1 MSRIVPFGQCIAR
14 PGSLLGEHLIQVRRS
29 VERFLNNEPD
39 ALIRLAGLAGIC
51 HDIAKCH
58 VEWQDYICKKTKK
71 GPNHSACGAFFFS
84 YLGYHMLQSMGEWER
99 YCIEWLWLVR
109 DIADHHS
116 RLHNLTEDSWLKDY
130 DWTALDLTGIEV
142 FIHEQYR
149 KLSAVKINADSL
161 KTWLKEDAEEA
172 VEEALDA
179 LQIGYGAWRPLRL
192 MQSVQKWRQI
202 TTSLI
207 AGDRF
212 DVKQVNTSWFD
223 TNAHHQHQELIDDYC
238 RRKQDDSMSVI
249 RIQAQEDIMAQ
260 LLQHPEGRFFTL
272 QMPTGYG
279 KTITSMKIASWFGE
293 QQQFQKIVYV
303 GPYLSIIEQTS
314 VVIEEVMQEKALEH
328 HSLALLEEQDNH
340 NQRMSKSQLAVESWA
355 HAIVCTSFHQFGKA
369 LFPKQSQDVLRRT
382 FLQNA
387 VIIIDEP
394 QILNP
399 DVWNVFLCGLEAL
412 TELMNLKVIFLS
424 ATMPPFQYGLSK
436 QPVNL
441 QVKASSNHDRYQLF
455 VEEAQ
460 NEGSL
465 ASFMKE
471 KEVSSQAVILNTIED
486 AYRVYRNMEAKDV
499 YLLHGLMIP
508 LHKKIAIETIRR
520 ELINENRKQPLY
532 VVSTQII
539 EAGVDVSFQHVA
551 RALPIMPSIVQAA
564 GRVNRHLEG
573 TVLGRVSI
581 FPFYREGMRDTRSLV
596 YPKPLQQITD
606 QLLQQQSMWME
617 SELTVLVQNY
627 YEEMFR
633 HNTYEA
639 AMAYIR
645 DAYEGEWEKLSS
657 FQPFDQSMLTLPVFV
672 PWNPNEE
679 EQKLLPKSYS
689 ILQKKFKLYHAD
701 DIYERYSDKGYMK
714 RLTFEDQKQF
724 MILFNYYVLNL
735 PVKKALKVAS
745 KEDFLTHRIPMLYG
759 TEVYDSQVGLRT
771 QFEQFD
777 NFI

>member
-1 MSRIVPFGQCIAR
+1 MSRIVPFEQCIAR
-14 PGSLLGEHLIQVRRS
+14 PGSLLSEHVIQVRRS
-29 VERFLNNEPD
+29 IERFLNNEPD
-39 ALIRLAGLAGIC
+39 TLRQLAGLAGIC
-51 HDIAKCH
+51 HDIAKSQSK
-58 VEWQDYICKKTKK
+58 WQDYINKKTKE

-116 RLHNLTEDSWLKDY
+116 RLHNLSELSWLKDY
-130 DWTALDLTGIEV
+130 DWTELDLAGIEI

-149 KLSAVKINADSL
+149 ELSAVKINADSL
-161 KTWLKEDAEEA
+161 RIWLKEDADEA
-172 VEEALDA
+172 VEEALDE
-179 LQIGYGAWRPLRL
+179 LQIGYEAWRPLQL
-192 MQSVQKWRQI
+192 MQSVQRWRQV

-223 TNAHHQHQELIDDYC
+223 SKVHHHHQELINSYC
-238 RRKQDDSMSVI
+238 QKQDCSLSVI
-249 RIQAQEDIMAQ
+249 RLQAQEDIMAQ
-260 LLQHPEGRFFTL
+260 LLQHPEGRFFAL
-272 QMPTGYG
+272 RMPTGYG

-293 QQQFQKIVYV
+293 QQHFQKIVYV

-314 VVIEEVMQEKALEH
+314 AVIDEVMEEKVLEH
-328 HSLALLEEQDNH
+328 HSLALLDEEDQH
-340 NQRMSKSQLAVESWA
+340 KQRTNRSQLAMESWA

-369 LFPKQSQDVLRRT
+369 LFPKRSQDVLRRA

-399 DVWNVFLCGLEAL
+399 DTWNLFLCGLEAL
-412 TELMNLKVIFLS
+412 SELLNLKVIFLS
-424 ATMPPFQYGLSK
+424 ATMPPFRYGLSE

-441 QVKASSNHDRYQLF
+441 QVKASSSHDRYQLF
-455 VEEAQ
+455 VEKAQ
-460 NEGSL
+460 DEVSL
-465 ASFMKE
+465 TSFMKK
-471 KEVSSQAVILNTIED
+471 KEMPSQAVILNTIED
-486 AYRVYRNMEAKDV
+486 AYRVYRNIEEKGA

-520 ELINENRKQPLY
+520 ELKKKNRQQPLY

-573 TVLGRVSI
+573 PGLGRVSI
-581 FPFYREGMRDTRSLV
+581 FPFYREGTRDTRSFI

-606 QLLQQQSMWME
+606 QFLQQKSVWME
-617 SELTVLVQNY
+617 SELTALVQDY

-657 FQPFDQSMLTLPVFV
+657 FQPFEQSMLTLPVFV
-672 PWNPNEE
+672 PWNPNEN
-679 EQKLLPKSYS
+679 EQKLLPKSYLT
-689 ILQKKFKLYHAD
+689 LQKKFKVYHAD
-701 DIYERYSDKGYMK
+701 DIYERYTDKDYMK
-714 RLTFEDQKQF
+714 RLMFDERKNF

-759 TEVYDSQVGLRT
+759 TEVYNSQVGLRA

>member
-1 MSRIVPFGQCIAR
+1 MSRIIPFDQCIAR
-14 PGSLLGEHLIQVRRS
+14 PGSLLSEHLIQVRQS
-29 VERFLNNEPD
+29 VEGFLNNELN
-39 ALIRLAGLAGIC
+39 AFIQLAGLSGIC
-51 HDIAKCH
+51 HDIAKSH
-58 VEWQDYICKKTKK
+58 TKWQDYIHKKTKE

-84 YLGYHMLQSMGEWER
+84 YLGYHMLQSMGKWEQ
-99 YCIEWLWLVR
+99 YCIEWLWFVR

-116 RLHNLTEDSWLKDY
+116 QLHNLSDKGWLKDY
-130 DWTALDLTGIEV
+130 DWSELDLVGIEA
-142 FIHEQYR
+142 FIYEQYNE
-149 KLSAVKINADSL
+149 LIIIKINAESL
-161 KTWLKEDAEEA
+161 REWLKKDAEEA
-172 VEEALDA
+172 VEEALET
-179 LQIGYGAWRPLRL
+179 LQIGYGAWKPLKL
-192 MQSVQKWRQI
+192 MKRVQKWRQN

-223 TNAHHQHQELIDDYC
+223 TNTHYRHQELIDNYC
-238 RRKQDDSMSVI
+238 RKQNGSMSVI
-249 RIQAQEDIMAQ
+249 RLHAQADIMAQ
-260 LLQHPEGRFFTL
+260 LLQNPEGRFFTL

-293 QQQFQKIVYV
+293 QQHFQKIVYV

-314 VVIEEVMQEKALEH
+314 GVIEEVIQEKALEH
-328 HSLALLEEQDNH
+328 HSLALLEEKDDSKQST
-340 NQRMSKSQLAVESWA
+340 SKSQLSVESWA

-369 LFPKQSQDVLRRT
+369 LFPKRSQDVLRRA
-382 FLQNA
+382 FLQDA

-412 TELMNLKVIFLS
+412 SELLNLKVIFLS
-424 ATMPPFQYGLSK
+424 ATMPPFHYGLSK
-436 QPVNL
+436 QPIDL
-441 QVKASSNHDRYQLF
+441 QVKASSNHDRYRLLI
-455 VEEAQ
+455 EEAQ
-460 NEGSL
+460 DEDSL
-465 ASFMKE
+465 VTFLKE
-471 KEVSSQAVILNTIED
+471 KEVSSQAIILNTIED
-486 AYRVYRNMEAKDV
+486 AYRVYRNIEEKEA

-520 ELINENRKQPLY
+520 GLIDKHRKHPLY

-551 RALPIMPSIVQAA
+551 RAMPIMPSIVQAA

-573 TVLGRVSI
+573 SVLGRISV
-581 FPFYREGMRDTRSLV
+581 FPFYREGKRDTRSFI
-596 YPKPLQQITD
+596 YPKSLQKITD
-606 QLLQQQSMWME
+606 RLLQQQPTWME
-617 SELTVLVQNY
+617 SELTELVKHY

-657 FQPFDQSMLTLPVFV
+657 FQPFDESVMRLPVFV
-672 PWNPNEE
+672 PWNPNEDE
-679 EQKLLPKSYS
+679 RQLLPKSYS
-689 ILQKKFKLYHAD
+689 ILQKKFGLYHAV
-701 DIYERYSDKGYMK
+701 DIYERYSDKAFMK
-714 RLTFEDQKQF
+714 KMTFDDRKQF
-724 MILFNYYVLNL
+724 MILVHYYVLNL

-745 KEDFLTHRIPMLYG
+745 KEDFLTHRIPLLYG
-759 TEVYDSQVGLRT
+759 TEVYDSQIGLRT